1 MTDNTEAPLLPLPLP
16 DIKVL
21 AKRAKLPKY
30 MYDTEGGC
38 DALSRLVAIAL
49 GDSVVPPVQPETVDL
64 PTSHAPVLM
73 KLIRAAWKG
82 DRAIAE
88 AYGGLLA
95 DRLDAD
101 GRTGKYVRWML
112 ETLRGERDEVLIHP
126 ARRSCI
132 VACGQCG
139 ARHESS
145 DEYERSGT
153 SWNERA
159 TPAQA
164 APEAVALPSPQARA
178 LLDIAQYLA
187 GHLQMVQDR
196 IDAALATPS
205 AVPSPSAAEDAMDA
219 KRYRWLLS
227 FGNALYVEWRHDC
240 AHGPTALNAAI
251 DAALST
257 GPQKAKGPGAH
268 TEASEAGQEPPTHAG
283 SVAPGEG
290 L

>member
-1 MTDNTEAPLLPLPLP
+1 MTNQTPLPQAVEPGNELH
-16 DIKVL
+16 
-21 AKRAKLPKY
+21 
-30 MYDTEGGC
+30 
-38 DALSRLVAIAL
+38 LSLLMAPHGL
-49 GDSVVPPVQPETVDL
+49 NFVV
-64 PTSHAPVLM
+64 
-73 KLIRAAWKG
+73 G
-82 DRAIAE
+82 
-88 AYGGLLA
+88 A
-95 DRLDAD
+95 DRKALLSYAAD
-101 GRTGKYVRWML
+101 VWAA
-112 ETLRGERDEVLIHP
+112 
-126 ARRSCI
+126 ARKGL
-132 VACGQCG
+132 VP
-139 ARHESS
+139 
-145 DEYERSGT
+145 
-153 SWNERA
+153 A

-164 APEAVALPSPQARA
+164 APEAVSRHAPQARA

>member
-1 MTDNTEAPLLPLPLP
+1 MTNQTPLPHAVELLT
-16 DIKVL
+16 DETIL
-21 AKRAKLPKY
+21 ALIAGTRSAGQPLAHIVSVARAV
-30 MYDTEGGC
+30 E
-38 DALSRLVAIAL
+38 
-49 GDSVVPPVQPETVDL
+49 
-64 PTSHAPVLM
+64 
-73 KLIRAAWKG
+73 
-82 DRAIAE
+82 AE
-88 AYGGLLA
+88 
-95 DRLDAD
+95 
-101 GRTGKYVRWML
+101 V
-112 ETLRGERDEVLIHP
+112 H
-126 ARRSCI
+126 RRI
-132 VACGQCG
+132 
-139 ARHESS
+139 
-145 DEYERSGT
+145 GT
-153 SWNERA
+153 

-164 APEAVALPSPQARA
+164 APEAVSRHAPQARA